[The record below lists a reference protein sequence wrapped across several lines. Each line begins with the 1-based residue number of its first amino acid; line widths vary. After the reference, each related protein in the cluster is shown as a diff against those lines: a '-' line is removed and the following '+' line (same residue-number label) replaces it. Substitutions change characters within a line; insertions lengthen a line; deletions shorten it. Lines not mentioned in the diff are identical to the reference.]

1 VVASTI
7 VNGTDRSLASVCAS
21 SVLPVPVGPIS
32 RMFDFVSSTS
42 WRLRGCFWISI
53 RL

>member
-1 VVASTI
+1 VASTI
-7 VNGTDRSLASVCAS
+7 VNGTESSRASVCAS
-21 SVLPVPVGPIS
+21 SVLPVPVGPMS

-42 WRLRGCFWISI
+42 FLLRCLLISI